1 MIPRI
6 IITALLLT
14 SLITAAVAQNSIDG
28 LIDNYSSVGMSKFT
42 SAVER
47 DPRTHKVLKVV
58 KVLQLEQIGIKDFIK
73 AFKGEAK
80 TGDFS
85 EKYDDDGCTLM
96 LTTQNAKQNR
106 IYMLRCSEPYIPGRR
121 NTNYGYAKITLIIK
135 YK

>member
-6 IITALLLT
+6 IMTALLLT

-106 IYMLRCSEPYIPGRR
+106 IYMLRCTDPYIPGRR

>member
-1 MIPRI
+1 M
-6 IITALLLT
+6 TALLLT

-73 AFKGEAK
+73 AFKGEAG

-85 EKYDDDGCTLM
+85 EKYDDEGCTLM
-96 LTTQNAKQNR
+96 LTTQNARQNR
-106 IYMLRCSEPYIPGRR
+106 IYMMRCRGPYNPGSR
-121 NTNYGYAKITLIIK
+121 NTGYSYAKITLIIK
-135 YK
+135 P